1 MRDFRQ
7 QAQAM
12 RDRMVERRRDFHC
25 HPELSFQE
33 VRTAGIV
40 AETLAGLGLEVQ
52 TGVGKTGV
60 VGLLEGDHA
69 GPVVMV
75 RCDMDALP
83 IDEAN
88 DVEYKS
94 QTPNVMHACGHD
106 GHTTIGLAVAEMLAK
121 HRDELAGTIKFVFQ
135 PAEEIG
141 KGALAMIDDGVLTT
155 PTPEISLGLHLW
167 NELPVGEVALTAG
180 AMMASAGTFDLV
192 VKGRGGHGGLPNK
205 SIDPVIA
212 LAHIITAM
220 QTVVSRNLP
229 PLETAVISV
238 TKLRAGDVYNVIPER
253 AEAAGTLRTFSQSV
267 SDLVVE
273 RLTTIA
279 TNVASA
285 MGCTAELTV
294 RWLTPP
300 VMNDAGVVERLHAG
314 YQEIA
319 PDINF
324 QTDFVTMVSE
334 DVAFFL
340 NQAPGVFMMVGS
352 ADASRGLNYDHHH
365 PRFDFDEE
373 ALVVGASLLA
383 SAVAEYVL
391 P

>member
-12 RDRMVERRRDFHC
+12 HGQMIERRRDFHR

-40 AETLAGLGLEVQ
+40 ADTLAQLGLEVQ

-60 VGLLEGDHA
+60 VGLLEGERE
-69 GPVVMV
+69 GPVVLV

-83 IDEAN
+83 INEAN
-88 DVEYKS
+88 DVEYRS

-106 GHTTIGLAVAEMLAK
+106 GHTTIGLAVAEMLAQ
-121 HRDELAGTIKFVFQ
+121 HRQELAGTIKFVFQ

-141 KGALAMIDDGVLTT
+141 KGARAMIEDGVLTT
-155 PTPEISLGLHLW
+155 PVPEISLGLHLW
-167 NELPVGEVALTAG
+167 NELPVGQVAITPG
-180 AMMASAGTFDLV
+180 AMMASCGNFDLV

-205 SIDPVIA
+205 AVDPVIA
-212 LAHIITAM
+212 LAHIVTAL
-220 QTVVSRNLP
+220 QTIVSRNVSP
-229 PLETAVISV
+229 METAVISV
-238 TKLRAGDVYNVIPER
+238 TQLHAGGLYNIIPEY
-253 AEAAGTLRTFSQSV
+253 AEARGTIRTFSQTV

-273 RLTTIA
+273 RMRAIA
-279 TNVASA
+279 THVAEA
-285 MGCTAELTV
+285 MGCTAEFDA

-300 VMNDAGVVERLHAG
+300 VINNAAVSERLEAG
-314 YQEIA
+314 YKQVA
-319 PDINF
+319 PDVALL
-324 QTDFVTMVSE
+324 TDFVTMVSE
-334 DVAFFL
+334 DVSYFL
-340 NQAPGVFMMVGS
+340 NEAPGVYMMVGS
-352 ADASRGLNYDHHH
+352 ADASRGLNYGHHH
-365 PRFDFDEE
+365 PRFDFDEQ
-373 ALVVGASLLA
+373 ALVVGAWLLA

>member
-12 RDRMVERRRDFHC
+12 RDQMIERRRDFHR
-25 HPELSFQE
+25 HPELAFQE

-40 AETLAGLGLEVQ
+40 AETLANLGLEVQ

-60 VGLLEGDHA
+60 VALLEGERS

-88 DVEYKS
+88 DVEYRS
-94 QTPNVMHACGHD
+94 QTPHVMHACGHD
-106 GHTTIGLAVAEMLAK
+106 GHTTIGLAVAEMLSQ
-121 HRDELAGTIKFVFQ
+121 HRHELGGTVKFVFQ
-135 PAEEIG
+135 PAEEIA
-141 KGALAMIDDGVLTT
+141 KGALAMIDDGVLVE
-155 PTPEISLGLHLW
+155 PAPEVSVGLHLW
-167 NELPVGEVALTAG
+167 NELPVGEVALPAG
-180 AMMASAGTFDLV
+180 AMMASAGIFELV
-192 VKGRGGHGGLPNK
+192 VTGKGGHGGLPNK
-205 SIDPVIA
+205 SVDPVVA
-212 LAHIITAM
+212 LAQIITAL
-220 QTVVSRNLP
+220 QTVISRNVA

-253 AEAAGTLRTFSQSV
+253 AEAAGTLRTFSQKV

-273 RLTTIA
+273 RLSTIA
-279 TNVASA
+279 THIAVG

-300 VMNDAGVVERLHAG
+300 VMNDAAMVERLQAG
-314 YQEIA
+314 YEQIA
-319 PDINF
+319 PDITLHSN
-324 QTDFVTMVSE
+324 FVTMVSE
-334 DVAFFL
+334 DMAYFL

-373 ALVVGASLLA
+373 AMVIGASLLA